1 MREQPADMARADR
14 DADRNR
20 VPGGRAK
27 TAQAITGALLIVG
40 LLLAIFVLQ
49 NTTDTE
55 IEFLFWSASVPLAG
69 ALLLAAVL
77 GGMFA
82 SLVVFVR
89 QRQFRNAL
97 KAEQARQRAPAEA
110 PSARDSRTAPGDRD
124 GETRAETPG
133 ETRADA
139 RRESGT

>member
-1 MREQPADMARADR
+1 MPQSAGLTAGSEGTGTDMARADR
-14 DADRNR
+14 DADRKR
-20 VPGGRAK
+20 VPGGRRK

-55 IEFLFWSASVPLAG
+55 IRFLFWSASAPLAG

-97 KAEQARQRAPAEA
+97 KSEQARHHAPAEA
-110 PSARDSRTAPGDRD
+110 PSARDSPTAPGDRD
-124 GETRAETPG
+124 GETRAESDG
-133 ETRADA
+133 
-139 RRESGT
+139 S

>member
-1 MREQPADMARADR
+1 MARADR

-55 IEFLFWSASVPLAG
+55 IEFLFWSASVPIAG

-110 PSARDSRTAPGDRD
+110 PSARDSRTAPGDRG
-124 GETRAETPG
+124 GEARAETPG

>member
-1 MREQPADMARADR
+1 MARADR
-14 DADRNR
+14 EAGRNR
-20 VPGGRAK
+20 VPGGRRK
-27 TAQAITGALLIVG
+27 TAQAITVALLIVG

-97 KAEQARQRAPAEA
+97 KAEQARQRAPPEA
-110 PSARDSRTAPGDRD
+110 PSARDSRTGPG
-124 GETRAETPG
+124 
-133 ETRADA
+133 
-139 RRESGT
+139 

>member
-1 MREQPADMARADR
+1 MRELGTDMARPDR
-14 DADRNR
+14 DANRNR
-20 VPGGRAK
+20 VPGGRRK
-27 TAQAITGALLIVG
+27 TAQAIIGALLIVG

-110 PSARDSRTAPGDRD
+110 PSARDSRTGPG
-124 GETRAETPG
+124 
-133 ETRADA
+133 
-139 RRESGT
+139 

>member
-1 MREQPADMARADR
+1 MARSDR

-20 VPGGRAK
+20 VPGGRRK

-49 NTTDTE
+49 NTTDTK

-89 QRQFRNAL
+89 QRQFRHAL
-97 KAEQARQRAPAEA
+97 KAEQSRKRVPAEG
-110 PSARDSRTAPGDRD
+110 PPPGDSRTGPA
-124 GETRAETPG
+124 
-133 ETRADA
+133 
-139 RRESGT
+139 